1 MFPERISSE
10 VVQAVWFASALS
22 DLPAPKSRWLRGKAY
37 TAVVF
42 TIKGQFELA
51 GEPQPAA
58 PIVIPAYT
66 EATEITLHPGTE
78 LIGIC
83 FPPGISTAI
92 FGKRIT
98 VSTELHSLDS
108 YLPWQSLRQ
117 SLSASDHYWRQALIL
132 YRWIDH
138 WLQAPYALPDTL
150 SETLTEIEH
159 LEGQEK
165 LDQIRPGI
173 SFRQIE
179 RQFKHYIGVSPK
191 YYQRI
196 LRVNRVLQ
204 QLRLSPESNLTEI
217 AYQQGYSD
225 QAHMSREFKAFNH
238 MTPREYC
245 RYLKAR

>member
-1 MFPERISSE
+1 MFPERTSSE
-10 VVQAVWFASALS
+10 IVQAVWFASALY

-37 TAVVF
+37 TAVVL
-42 TIKGQFELA
+42 TIKGRFELA
-51 GEPQPAA
+51 GKLQPVS
-58 PIVIPAYT
+58 PVVIPAYT
-66 EATEITLHPGTE
+66 ESTRITLHPGTA

-83 FPPGISTAI
+83 FPPGVSTTI
-92 FGKRIT
+92 FGKRVT
-98 VSTELHSLDS
+98 DPTELYSLDS
-108 YLPWQSLRQ
+108 YLPWQSLEQ
-117 SLSASDHYWRQALIL
+117 SLTASDNHWRQALVL
-132 YRWIDH
+132 YRWIDR
-138 WLQAPYALPDTL
+138 WLDPYTLPDTL

-159 LEGQEK
+159 LAGQEK
-165 LDQIRPGI
+165 LDQIRPGV

-238 MTPREYC
+238 ITPREYC